1 MSDARRTPKD
11 EKTPLTPANLGPGT
25 ALEVVDFGDDAGAG
39 MEGARSEELLTP
51 FLGLIQALSPQVA
64 DPSGPVYNEAAKP
77 GMFVNTMTGQLF
89 DGRTGLDVVP
99 VARDYLYGEW
109 VPRTQGGGF
118 RGIVGP
124 DDERVQ
130 RLIRA
135 QGRFKS
141 LDTGEGTELVEQFNL
156 FALVAPPPLDEA
168 SAEQVVIAFTST
180 KLGVYKKLFTRI
192 GSLKYPV
199 NGRVVTPPIWAHRW
213 RLTSVGQKNSQGQ
226 PFYNFQFE
234 LTSPTARE
242 SLIRPNEPL
251 YAMAKGFSELVRS
264 GQARANFQAAGG
276 ETEAGTDRD
285 EIPL

>member
-11 EKTPLTPANLGPGT
+11 DKTPLTPANLGPGT

-64 DPSGPVYNEAAKP
+64 DPSSPAYNENIKP
-77 GMFVNTMTGQLF
+77 GMLINTMTGQFF
-89 DGRTGLDVVP
+89 DGRAGLDVVP

-109 VPRTQGGGF
+109 VPRSEGGGF
-118 RGIVGP
+118 RGSLGP

-130 RLIRA
+130 ALVRRH
-135 QGRFKS
+135 GRFKP
-141 LDTGEGTELVEQFNL
+141 LLTEDGTELIEQFNL
-156 FALVAPPPLDEA
+156 FALVAPPPITPEM
-168 SAEQVVIAFTST
+168 AEQVVIAFTKT
-180 KLGVYKKLFTRI
+180 KIGVYKKLFTRI
-192 GSLKYPV
+192 GNLTYPV
-199 NGRVVTPPIWAHRW
+199 GGKIIQPPIWAHRW

-234 LTSPTARE
+234 LAGPTARE

-251 YAMAKGFSELVRS
+251 YAMSKSFSELVRS
-264 GQARANFQAAGG
+264 GQARANFQAAAEGD
-276 ETEAGTDRD
+276 DRD
-285 EIPL
+285 AKDVPF

>member
-1 MSDARRTPKD
+1 MSDARRKD
-11 EKTPLTPANLGPGT
+11 EKVPLTPANLGPGT
-25 ALEVVDFGDDAGAG
+25 DLEVVDFGEDVGAG

-51 FLGLIQALSPQVA
+51 FLGLIQALSPQLDPTSA
-64 DPSGPVYNEAAKP
+64 DYQENAKV
-77 GMFVNTMTGQLF
+77 GMLVNTMTGQLF

-118 RGIVGP
+118 RGVVGP

-135 QGRFKS
+135 QGRFKP

-168 SAEQVVIAFTST
+168 TAEQVVIAFTST
-180 KLGVYKKLFTRI
+180 KIGVYKKLFTRI

-213 RLTSVGQKNSQGQ
+213 RLTSVAQKNAQGQ
-226 PFYNFQFE
+226 PFYNFAFE
-234 LTSPTARE
+234 LAGATPRE

-251 YAMAKGFSELVRS
+251 YAVAKGFSELVRS
-264 GQARANFQAAGG
+264 GQARANFQAAEGAG
-276 ETEAGTDRD
+276 SRGSADDEA
-285 EIPL
+285 PPF